1 MRLASPTARTSVIVI
16 GSRGMTEL
24 GKALLGSTATKVL
37 HISSL
42 PVLLVK

>member
-1 MRLASPTARTSVIVI
+1 MRCT
-16 GSRGMTEL
+16 RGMSAI

-37 HISSL
+37 HISDI